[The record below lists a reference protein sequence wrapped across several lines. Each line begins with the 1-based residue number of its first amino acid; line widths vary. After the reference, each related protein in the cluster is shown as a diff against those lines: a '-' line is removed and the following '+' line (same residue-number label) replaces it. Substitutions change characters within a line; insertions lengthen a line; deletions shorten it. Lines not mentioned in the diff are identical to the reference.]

1 MTNNDDSSDK
11 KKLLALFN
19 ILENLPLDETDKEQ
33 NEFDLLVESGK
44 DHNVEAISHK
54 NLVFINE
61 HAPMEAFWTGKSDIT
76 NTVQGLTP
84 RYFFNLGDNKSGELL
99 CKSRVF
105 NEVVQRI
112 PKGQKVVIFK
122 SNNGRWALK

>member
-1 MTNNDDSSDK
+1 MNLIY
-11 KKLLALFN
+11 LL
-19 ILENLPLDETDKEQ
+19 NLAK
-33 NEFDLLVESGK
+33 
-44 DHNVEAISHK
+44 I
-54 NLVFINE
+54 I
-61 HAPMEAFWTGKSDIT
+61 AFWTGKSDIT